1 MSIATAWLELAAQ
14 ERAAHN
20 KRWGKIP
27 QKRGGE
33 KYIPKKRK
41 GTRDPKRLELIQ
53 EMIREGFRTV
63 DIAQELGVSE
73 SSIRYW
79 RKHYNLT

>member
-20 KRWGKIP
+20 KRWGRIP
-27 QKRGGE
+27 QKNTQE
-33 KYIPKKRK
+33 KYIPKTRK
-41 GTRDPKRLELIQ
+41 GTRDPKRLSLIQ

-63 DIAQELGVSE
+63 DIAKELGISE

>member
-14 ERAAHN
+14 ERARHN
-20 KRWGKIP
+20 KTWGRIP
-27 QKRGGE
+27 EKRKDE

-41 GTRDPKRLELIQ
+41 GTRDPKRLELIR

-63 DIAQELGVSE
+63 DIAAELGVSE

>member
-14 ERAAHN
+14 ERARHN
-20 KRWGKIP
+20 KTWGRIP
-27 QKRGGE
+27 EKRKE
-33 KYIPKKRK
+33 ESIPKKRK
-41 GTRDPKRLELIQ
+41 GARDPKRLELIR

-63 DIAQELGVSE
+63 DIAEELGVSE

-79 RKHYNLT
+79 RRHYNLT

>member
-14 ERAAHN
+14 ERARHN
-20 KRWGKIP
+20 ETWGRIP
-27 QKRGGE
+27 EKKEE

-41 GTRDPKRLELIQ
+41 GPRNPKRLELIR
-53 EMIREGFRTV
+53 EMIREGLRTV
-63 DIAQELGVSE
+63 DIADELGVSE

-79 RKHYNLT
+79 RKYYNLT

>member
-20 KRWGKIP
+20 KRWGRIP
-27 QKRGGE
+27 QKRTEE

-41 GTRDPKRLELIQ
+41 GTRDPKRLLLIQ
-53 EMIREGFRTV
+53 EMVREGFRTV
-63 DIAQELGVSE
+63 DIAQELGISE

>member
-27 QKRGGE
+27 QKREGE

>member
-27 QKRGGE
+27 QKNGEE

-41 GTRDPKRLELIQ
+41 GTRDPKKLELIR

-63 DIAQELGVSE
+63 DIGSML
-73 SSIRYW
+73 
-79 RKHYNLT
+79 

>member
-14 ERAAHN
+14 ERARHN
-20 KRWGKIP
+20 KTWGRIP
-27 QKRGGE
+27 EKRKE
-33 KYIPKKRK
+33 VYIPKKRK
-41 GTRDPKRLELIQ
+41 GTRDPKRLELIK

-63 DIAQELGVSE
+63 DIAEELGVSE

>member
-27 QKRGGE
+27 QKKGEE

-41 GTRDPKRLELIQ
+41 GTRDPKRLELIR
-53 EMIREGFRTV
+53 EMIREGLRTV
-63 DIAQELGVSE
+63 DIAEELGVSE